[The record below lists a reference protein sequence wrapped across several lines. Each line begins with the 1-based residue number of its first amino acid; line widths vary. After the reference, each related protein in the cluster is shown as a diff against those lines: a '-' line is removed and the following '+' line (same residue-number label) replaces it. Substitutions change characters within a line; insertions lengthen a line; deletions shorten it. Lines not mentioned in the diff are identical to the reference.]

1 MHSYYSNKS
10 QSVNNSNY
18 TIMVAEVA
26 STVNEIILAE
36 NILKKEKD
44 IEKRKNIISELI
56 GTITST
62 LVRQSMF
69 AEFERKIHD
78 RIFMEVP
85 TVYTDVTNEYEE
97 LLKKYFAN
105 ITIDE
110 KHKYEWLRIP
120 HFYRP
125 YYVYKY
131 ATGISSAIY
140 IARNILNNK
149 EGYLEKYLEMLL
161 KIAEVDLEDE
171 KTYDEAFKYLEEKIL
186 ELEELV
192 KE

>member
-1 MHSYYSNKS
+1 MHSYYANKS

-36 NILKKEKD
+36 NILKKEKN
-44 IEKRKNIISELI
+44 IEKRKKIIAELI

-69 AEFERKIHD
+69 AEFERQLHD
-78 RIFMEVP
+78 RLFKEIP
-85 TVYTDVTNEYEE
+85 TVYTDVTKEDEE

-120 HFYRP
+120 HFYSP

-140 IARNILNNK
+140 IARNILNKK
-149 EGYLEKYLEMLL
+149 EGYLEKYIKML
-161 KIAEVDLEDE
+161 
-171 KTYDEAFKYLEEKIL
+171 KTGGRLRKFRYT
-186 ELEELV
+186 
-192 KE
+192 

>member
-1 MHSYYSNKS
+1 MHSYYANKS

-36 NILKKEKD
+36 NILKKEKN
-44 IEKRKNIISELI
+44 IEKRKEIIAELI

-78 RIFMEVP
+78 RIFKEIP

-97 LLKKYFAN
+97 LLKKYFTN

-120 HFYRP
+120 HFYSP

-140 IARNILNNK
+140 IARNILNKK
-149 EGYLEKYLEMLL
+149 EGYLEKYIKML
-161 KIAEVDLEDE
+161 
-171 KTYDEAFKYLEEKIL
+171 KTGGRLRKFRYT
-186 ELEELV
+186 
-192 KE
+192 

>member
-1 MHSYYSNKS
+1 MHSYYANKS

-44 IEKRKNIISELI
+44 IEKRKKIIAELI

-78 RIFMEVP
+78 RIFKEIP
-85 TVYTDVTNEYEE
+85 TVYTDVTKEYEE

-110 KHKYEWLRIP
+110 KHK
-120 HFYRP
+120 
-125 YYVYKY
+125 
-131 ATGISSAIY
+131 
-140 IARNILNNK
+140 
-149 EGYLEKYLEMLL
+149 EGYLEKYIKML
-161 KIAEVDLEDE
+161 
-171 KTYDEAFKYLEEKIL
+171 KTGGRLRKFRYT
-186 ELEELV
+186 
-192 KE
+192 

>member
-1 MHSYYSNKS
+1 MHSYYANKS

-36 NILKKEKD
+36 NILKKEKN
-44 IEKRKNIISELI
+44 IEKRKEIIAELI

-78 RIFMEVP
+78 RIFKEIP
-85 TVYTDVTNEYEE
+85 TVYTDVTKEYEE

-120 HFYRP
+120 HFYSP

-140 IARNILNNK
+140 IARNILNK
-149 EGYLEKYLEMLL
+149 EEGYLEKYIKML
-161 KIAEVDLEDE
+161 
-171 KTYDEAFKYLEEKIL
+171 KTGGRLRKFRYT
-186 ELEELV
+186 
-192 KE
+192 

>member
-10 QSVNNSNY
+10 QSIDNAGY

-36 NILKKEKD
+36 NILKKETD

-69 AEFERKIHD
+69 AEFEKKIHD

-85 TVYTDVTNEYEE
+85 TVYEDVTKEYEE
-97 LLKKYFAN
+97 ILKKYFAN
-105 ITIDE
+105 IVIDE

-120 HFYRP
+120 HFYSP

-140 IARNILNNK
+140 IARNILKGK
-149 EGYLEKYLEMLL
+149 EGYLEKYIEML
-161 KIAEVDLEDE
+161 
-171 KTYDEAFKYLEEKIL
+171 KTGGKVRKYRC
-186 ELEELV
+186 V
-192 KE
+192 KDCRSRLRK

>member
-1 MHSYYSNKS
+1 MNFGHTMHSYYANKS

-44 IEKRKNIISELI
+44 IEKRKKIIAELI

-69 AEFERKIHD
+69 D
-78 RIFMEVP
+78 RIFKEIP
-85 TVYTDVTNEYEE
+85 TVYTDVTKEYEE

-120 HFYRP
+120 HFYNP

-140 IARNILNNK
+140 IARNILNKK
-149 EGYLEKYLEMLL
+149 EGYLEKYIKML
-161 KIAEVDLEDE
+161 
-171 KTYDEAFKYLEEKIL
+171 KTGGRLRKFRYT
-186 ELEELV
+186 
-192 KE
+192 

>member
-1 MHSYYSNKS
+1 MNFGHTMHSYYSNKS
-10 QSVNNSNY
+10 QSVYNSNY

-44 IEKRKNIISELI
+44 VEKRKNIIAELI

-85 TVYTDVTNEYEE
+85 TVYTDVTNKYEE

-120 HFYRP
+120 HFYRS

-149 EGYLEKYLEMLL
+149 EGYLEKYLEML
-161 KIAEVDLEDE
+161 
-171 KTYDEAFKYLEEKIL
+171 KTGAKVRKHRCT
-186 ELEELV
+186 
-192 KE
+192 

>member
-1 MHSYYSNKS
+1 MHSYYANKS

-44 IEKRKNIISELI
+44 IEKRKKIVAELI

-78 RIFMEVP
+78 RIFKEIL

-120 HFYRP
+120 HFYSP

-140 IARNILNNK
+140 IARNILNKK
-149 EGYLEKYLEMLL
+149 EGYLEKYIKML
-161 KIAEVDLEDE
+161 
-171 KTYDEAFKYLEEKIL
+171 KTGGRLRKFRYT
-186 ELEELV
+186 
-192 KE
+192 

>member
-1 MHSYYSNKS
+1 
-10 QSVNNSNY
+10 
-18 TIMVAEVA
+18 MVAEVA

-36 NILKKEKD
+36 NILKKETD

-69 AEFERKIHD
+69 AEFEKKIQD

-85 TVYTDVTNEYEE
+85 TVYEDVTSEYEQV
-97 LLKKYFAN
+97 LKKYFAN
-105 ITIDE
+105 IVIDE

-120 HFYRP
+120 HFYSP

-140 IARNILNNK
+140 IARNILKGK
-149 EGYLEKYLEMLL
+149 EGYLEKY
-161 KIAEVDLEDE
+161 I
-171 KTYDEAFKYLEEKIL
+171 EEKIQKIQIL
-186 ELEELV
+186 SLFFFIFSAKKVIIKYKKLCEIRRLFNE
-192 KE
+192 

>member
-1 MHSYYSNKS
+1 MHSYYANKS

-44 IEKRKNIISELI
+44 IEKRKKIIAELI

-78 RIFMEVP
+78 RIFKEIP
-85 TVYTDVTNEYEE
+85 TVYTDVTKEYEE

-120 HFYRP
+120 HFYSP

-140 IARNILNNK
+140 IAINILNKK
-149 EGYLEKYLEMLL
+149 EGYLEKYIKML
-161 KIAEVDLEDE
+161 
-171 KTYDEAFKYLEEKIL
+171 KTGGRLRKFRYT
-186 ELEELV
+186 
-192 KE
+192 

>member
-1 MHSYYSNKS
+1 MNFGHTMHSYYANRS

-36 NILKKEKD
+36 NILKKEKN
-44 IEKRKNIISELI
+44 IEKRKKIIAELI

-78 RIFMEVP
+78 RIFKEIP
-85 TVYTDVTNEYEE
+85 TVYTDVTKEYEE

-120 HFYRP
+120 HFYSP

-140 IARNILNNK
+140 IARNILNK
-149 EGYLEKYLEMLL
+149 EEGYLEKYIKML
-161 KIAEVDLEDE
+161 
-171 KTYDEAFKYLEEKIL
+171 KTGGRLRKFRYT
-186 ELEELV
+186 
-192 KE
+192 

>member
-1 MHSYYSNKS
+1 MHSYYANKS

-18 TIMVAEVA
+18 TIMIAEVA

-44 IEKRKNIISELI
+44 IEKRKKIIAELI

-78 RIFMEVP
+78 RIFKEIP
-85 TVYTDVTNEYEE
+85 TVYTDVTKEYEE

-120 HFYRP
+120 HFYSP

-140 IARNILNNK
+140 IARNILNEK
-149 EGYLEKYLEMLL
+149 EGDLEKYIKML
-161 KIAEVDLEDE
+161 
-171 KTYDEAFKYLEEKIL
+171 KTGGKLRKFRYT
-186 ELEELV
+186 
-192 KE
+192 

>member
-1 MHSYYSNKS
+1 MHSYYANKS

-36 NILKKEKD
+36 NILKKETD
-44 IEKRKNIISELI
+44 IEKRKNIIAELI

-97 LLKKYFAN
+97 VLKKYFAN

-120 HFYRP
+120 HFYNP

-149 EGYLEKYLEMLL
+149 EGYLEKYLEML
-161 KIAEVDLEDE
+161 
-171 KTYDEAFKYLEEKIL
+171 KTGAKVRKHRCT
-186 ELEELV
+186 
-192 KE
+192 

>member
-1 MHSYYSNKS
+1 MHSYYANKS

-36 NILKKEKD
+36 NILKKEKN
-44 IEKRKNIISELI
+44 IEKRKKIIAELI

-69 AEFERKIHD
+69 AEFEIKIHD
-78 RIFMEVP
+78 RIFKEIP
-85 TVYTDVTNEYEE
+85 TVYTDVTKEYEE

-120 HFYRP
+120 HFYSP

-131 ATGISSAIY
+131 AIGISSAIY
-140 IARNILNNK
+140 IARNILNKK
-149 EGYLEKYLEMLL
+149 EGYLEKYIKML
-161 KIAEVDLEDE
+161 
-171 KTYDEAFKYLEEKIL
+171 KTGGRLRKFRYT
-186 ELEELV
+186 
-192 KE
+192 

>member
-1 MHSYYSNKS
+1 MNFGHTMHSYYANKS

-44 IEKRKNIISELI
+44 IEKRKKIIAELI

-78 RIFMEVP
+78 RIFKEIP
-85 TVYTDVTNEYEE
+85 TVYTDVTKEYEE

-120 HFYRP
+120 HFYSP

-131 ATGISSAIY
+131 ATSFCAASFLSSRVVKGDKEALKSY
-140 IARNILNNK
+140 RNFLK
-149 EGYLEKYLEMLL
+149 VPPTGHFLLLFYPGLLPYLL
-161 KIAEVDLEDE
+161 
-171 KTYDEAFKYLEEKIL
+171 
-186 ELEELV
+186 
-192 KE
+192 

>member
-1 MHSYYSNKS
+1 MNYGHTMHSYYSNKS
-10 QSVNNSNY
+10 QSIDNAGY

-36 NILKKEKD
+36 NILKKETD

-69 AEFERKIHD
+69 AEFEKKIQD

-85 TVYTDVTNEYEE
+85 TVYEDVTSEYEQV
-97 LLKKYFAN
+97 LKKYFAN
-105 ITIDE
+105 IVIDE

-120 HFYRP
+120 
-125 YYVYKY
+125 
-131 ATGISSAIY
+131 SSAIY
-140 IARNILNNK
+140 IARNILKGK
-149 EGYLEKYLEMLL
+149 EGYLEKYIEML
-161 KIAEVDLEDE
+161 
-171 KTYDEAFKYLEEKIL
+171 KTGGKVRKYRCFKNCRSRLRK
-186 ELEELV
+186 
-192 KE
+192 

>member
-1 MHSYYSNKS
+1 MHSYYANRS

-44 IEKRKNIISELI
+44 VEKRKNIIAELI

-78 RIFMEVP
+78 RIFKEIP
-85 TVYTDVTNEYEE
+85 TVYTDVTKEYEE

-120 HFYRP
+120 HFYSP

-140 IARNILNNK
+140 IARNILNK
-149 EGYLEKYLEMLL
+149 EEGYLEKYIKML
-161 KIAEVDLEDE
+161 
-171 KTYDEAFKYLEEKIL
+171 KTGGRLRKFRYT
-186 ELEELV
+186 
-192 KE
+192 

>member
-1 MHSYYSNKS
+1 MHSYYANKS

-36 NILKKEKD
+36 NILKKD
-44 IEKRKNIISELI
+44 IEKRKKIIAELI

-78 RIFMEVP
+78 RIFNEIP
-85 TVYTDVTNEYEE
+85 TVYTDVTKEYEE

-120 HFYRP
+120 HFYSP

-140 IARNILNNK
+140 IARNILNKK
-149 EGYLEKYLEMLL
+149 EGYLEKYIKML
-161 KIAEVDLEDE
+161 
-171 KTYDEAFKYLEEKIL
+171 KTGGKLRKFRYT
-186 ELEELV
+186 
-192 KE
+192 

>member
-1 MHSYYSNKS
+1 MHSYYANKS

-44 IEKRKNIISELI
+44 IEKRKKIIAELI

-69 AEFERKIHD
+69 AERKIHD
-78 RIFMEVP
+78 RIFKEIP
-85 TVYTDVTNEYEE
+85 TVYTDVTKEYEE

-120 HFYRP
+120 HFYSP

-140 IARNILNNK
+140 IARNILNKK
-149 EGYLEKYLEMLL
+149 EGYLEKYIKML
-161 KIAEVDLEDE
+161 
-171 KTYDEAFKYLEEKIL
+171 KTGGRLRKFRYT
-186 ELEELV
+186 
-192 KE
+192 

>member
-1 MHSYYSNKS
+1 MHSYYANKS

-44 IEKRKNIISELI
+44 IEKRKKIIAELI

-78 RIFMEVP
+78 RIFKEIS
-85 TVYTDVTNEYEE
+85 TVYTDVTKEYEE

-120 HFYRP
+120 HFYSP

-140 IARNILNNK
+140 IARNILNKK
-149 EGYLEKYLEMLL
+149 EGYLEKYIKML
-161 KIAEVDLEDE
+161 
-171 KTYDEAFKYLEEKIL
+171 KTGGRLRKFRYT
-186 ELEELV
+186 
-192 KE
+192 

>member
-1 MHSYYSNKS
+1 MK
-10 QSVNNSNY
+10 NSKY
-18 TIMVAEVA
+18 IYEVELEQI
-26 STVNEIILAE
+26 TPYVNEIDGEGKDILRPTDFKPRFDRFLAR
-36 NILKKEKD
+36 KYKEKD

-149 EGYLEKYLEMLL
+149 EGYLEKYLEML
-161 KIAEVDLEDE
+161 
-171 KTYDEAFKYLEEKIL
+171 KTGAKVRKYRCT
-186 ELEELV
+186 
-192 KE
+192 

>member
-1 MHSYYSNKS
+1 MHSYYSDKT
-10 QSVNNSNY
+10 QSIQNSNY

-36 NILKKEKD
+36 NILKKETD

-69 AEFERKIHD
+69 AEFEKKIHD

-85 TVYTDVTNEYEE
+85 TVYEDVTSEYEE
-97 LLKKYFAN
+97 VLKKYFAN
-105 ITIDE
+105 IVIDE

-120 HFYRP
+120 HFYSP

-140 IARNILNNK
+140 IARNILKGK
-149 EGYLEKYLEMLL
+149 EGYLEKYIEMLKTGG
-161 KIAEVDLEDE
+161 KIR
-171 KTYDEAFKYLEEKIL
+171 KYRCFKNCRSRLRK
-186 ELEELV
+186 
-192 KE
+192 